1 MFFRELDT
9 EEIQKV
15 AKNAADKVEMQ
26 IGENGIEMI
35 GMYARNGREAIN
47 LVQISAGMA
56 INEERPFIKDE
67 DIEWVVHS
75 SQLTPKYEK
84 RIYPIPRI
92 GLVNGLA
99 VYGPNTGA
107 LLEIEVTAIKA
118 KDKGSVNVTGIVEEE
133 SIGSQT
139 KSIRRKSMAKG
150 SVDNVLT
157 VLRSLD
163 VLPEGYDIHIN
174 FPGGIPIDG
183 PSAELLW
190 QQACIQRCIIR
201 M

>member
-1 MFFRELDT
+1 M
-9 EEIQKV
+9 
-15 AKNAADKVEMQ
+15 
-26 IGENGIEMI
+26 
-35 GMYARNGREAIN
+35 
-47 LVQISAGMA
+47 
-56 INEERPFIKDE
+56 
-67 DIEWVVHS
+67 
-75 SQLTPKYEK
+75 
-84 RIYPIPRI
+84 
-92 GLVNGLA
+92 
-99 VYGPNTGA
+99 
-107 LLEIEVTAIKA
+107 EVTAIKA

-183 PSAELLW
+183 PSAGI
-190 QQACIQRCIIR
+190 AMATGVYSAVHRT
-201 M
+201 